1 MRPFAGNRAATREYG
16 VAYIEHNIPSRLPVG
31 TVLGARV
38 VLENTGQKTWM
49 RHHPEGK
56 RVDLVV
62 LCGTEVWATHHVPRD
77 FVQPGDRVAVHCPLR
92 VPDVAGRYTLTRDL
106 VEQGVTRFATQG
118 VQPLA
123 LIVDADPAPMPRSVA
138 LYQEAARTTPWH
150 YQPTRG
156 VQRSVDGRSFP
167 LFIERA
173 SGCHVWDAEGRRYID
188 YIMGWGSALLGYNE
202 PRVQQAIVAAMGC
215 APVVPLVHPL
225 EVEVARMLVEDIPC
239 AEMATFGKNGSD
251 VCTVAARVA
260 RAFTGRPVILFSGYH
275 GWGDWW
281 VEQAGFASTGVPD
294 RPRPLIHRFR
304 FNDLA
309 DFTRLYE
316 AHRHE
321 LAAVMLEPSG
331 PAESPGGPTQDANRD
346 FLTAVAAMTRDAGAL
361 LIFDEIMTGF
371 RYPGGSVQK
380 ATGVVPDLACFGKAL
395 GGGMPLSA
403 FVGRAHILQRAME
416 HTHYGP
422 TYRGE
427 IYSLAAARAALHIY
441 RSEPGADYVWRFGSR
456 LRQGVDALCAELSVS
471 AALVGPPFRM
481 GLVFDEEDP
490 QRFNLKRRLYQQ
502 ELLKAG
508 IITYDGM
515 MLPSFAHDD
524 AVLTITLAAV
534 RTALGTLAQADREGD
549 LDRYLE
555 LPPL

>member
-1 MRPFAGNRAATREYG
+1 MRT
-16 VAYIEHNIPSRLPVG
+16 
-31 TVLGARV
+31 T
-38 VLENTGQKTWM
+38 
-49 RHHPEGK
+49 
-56 RVDLVV
+56 
-62 LCGTEVWATHHVPRD
+62 
-77 FVQPGDRVAVHCPLR
+77 
-92 VPDVAGRYTLTRDL
+92 
-106 VEQGVTRFATQG
+106 
-118 VQPLA
+118 PLA
-123 LIVDADPAPMPRSVA
+123 LSAGARNPAECRWPNVSAV
-138 LYQEAARTTPWH
+138 H
-150 YQPTRG
+150 
-156 VQRSVDGRSFP
+156 
-167 LFIERA
+167 RA
-173 SGCHVWDAEGRRYID
+173 SERMLRVGPGRTPVHRLRHGLGI
-188 YIMGWGSALLGYNE
+188 ALLGYNE
-202 PRVQQAIVAAMGC
+202 PRVQRAIVDAMNC
-215 APVVPLVHPL
+215 APVVPLPHPL
-225 EVEVARMLVEDIPC
+225 RGRGDADAGRGHSVRRVAI
-239 AEMATFGKNGSD
+239 FGKNGSD
-251 VCTVAARVA
+251 VCLVAARCA
-260 RAFTGRPVILFSGYH
+260 RVFTGRPMILFSGYH
-275 GWGDWW
+275 GWGDWSGR
-281 VEQAGFASTGVPD
+281 AGGLRRHRSSR
-294 RPRPLIHRFR
+294 RPQPLIHRFR

-316 AHRHE
+316 THRHE

-331 PAESPGGPTQDANRD
+331 PAESVGGPMLDADPD
-346 FLTAVAAMTRDAGAL
+346 FLAAVATMTREAGAL

-441 RSEPGADYVWRFGSR
+441 RSEPVADYVWRFGSR

-471 AALVGPPFRM
+471 GALVGPPFRM
-481 GLVFDEEDP
+481 GLLFDEADP
-490 QRFNLKRRLYQQ
+490 QRFNLKRSLYHQ

-534 RTALGTLAQADREGD
+534 RNALGVVNRAEREGD
-549 LDRYLE
+549 FDRYLE
-555 LPPL
+555 FPPL